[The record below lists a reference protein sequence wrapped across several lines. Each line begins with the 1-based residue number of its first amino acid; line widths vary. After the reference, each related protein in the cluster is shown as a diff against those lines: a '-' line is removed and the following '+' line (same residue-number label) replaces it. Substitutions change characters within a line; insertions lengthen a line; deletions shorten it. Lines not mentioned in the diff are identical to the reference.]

1 MFHAP
6 EATIGILHSSTECLT
21 HHESDT
27 LWRNGVFAWL
37 RSGSGQPRITKKIGP
52 IKVSFQRRPSD
63 LRQNHE
69 EDPSANGLLWE
80 PIPGR
85 NDVEV
90 KSHFRYMEQEKDA
103 TSMPRNREST
113 PRRMYTT
120 KVDVAVGK
128 YGPTAGCR

>member
-1 MFHAP
+1 MHLKPQSWGGHA
-6 EATIGILHSSTECLT
+6 L
-21 HHESDT
+21 DT
-27 LWRNGVFAWL
+27 RWRNGVFAWL
-37 RSGSGQPRITKKIGP
+37 GSWSGKLDITKQIEP

-69 EDPSANGLLWE
+69 EVPSANGFLWE

-85 NDVEV
+85 HDVEV
-90 KSHFRYMEQEKDA
+90 KSRFRYREQKEDA
-103 TSMPRNREST
+103 KSMPRTGEST